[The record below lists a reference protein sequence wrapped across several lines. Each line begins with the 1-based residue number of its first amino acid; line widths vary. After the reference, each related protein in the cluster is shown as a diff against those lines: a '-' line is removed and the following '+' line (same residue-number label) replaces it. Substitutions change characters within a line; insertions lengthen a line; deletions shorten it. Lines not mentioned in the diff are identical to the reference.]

1 MGAARTERPPS
12 KRPASKRHRS
22 ERAGRLAEAATVA
35 MYLCLGFRPLA
46 RRFRTPRGEIDLV
59 ARRGGLV
66 VFVEVKLRA
75 TQAAAAEAL
84 TPRGRRRIVDAAQWW
99 LAKHP
104 AHARYTLRFDVV
116 TWAPR
121 SWPRRVTAAFGSE

>member
-1 MGAARTERPPS
+1 MTHDRRGP
-12 KRPASKRHRS
+12 
-22 ERAGRLAEAATVA
+22 ERAGRLAEAATAVWYA
-35 MYLCLGFRPLA
+35 CLGFRPLA

-59 ARRGGLV
+59 ARRGRLL

-75 TQAAAAEAL
+75 DQTAAAEAVS
-84 TPRGRRRIVDAAQWW
+84 PRGRRRIVEAARWW

-104 AHARYTLRFDVV
+104 AHARYTMRFDVV

-121 SWPRRVTAAFGSE
+121 SWPRRLTGAFADE